1 MAFLKKK
8 SLGVSAETKPKGR
21 GGGIQDFATGG
32 GGLCKR
38 GGGARCIYMLNP

>member
-21 GGGIQDFATGG
+21 GGIQDFATGG
-32 GGLCKR
+32 GGGALQTR
-38 GGGARCIYMLNP
+38 GGG